1 MPEVI
6 MLGTGRALPTVAQ
19 ENTYLVI
26 AGRERCIMVDCA
38 GAPYRRMLKARL
50 DPATLSALVI
60 THFHPDH
67 AYGIPSLLLS
77 LWLAGRTAP
86 LELCAPDDALRRI
99 QETVPLYG
107 SDSWPGMFPLHY
119 RGIAMAQGAPVL
131 EDEEF
136 VITAAPGRHLIPA
149 VGIRAEDRATG
160 RAMVYS
166 SDTEPHPGIAA
177 LARGADLLIHE
188 ATGGGKG
195 HTSAAEAAA
204 VATDAGVPRL
214 VLVHYDRTVTPPATM
229 RRQAK
234 QFFAGE
240 VIVAKD
246 FDRITW

>member
-1 MPEVI
+1 V
-6 MLGTGRALPTVAQ
+6 
-19 ENTYLVI
+19 
-26 AGRERCIMVDCA
+26 
-38 GAPYRRMLKARL
+38 
-50 DPATLSALVI
+50 S
-60 THFHPDH
+60 
-67 AYGIPSLLLS
+67 
-77 LWLAGRTAP
+77 
-86 LELCAPDDALRRI
+86 
-99 QETVPLYG
+99 
-107 SDSWPGMFPLHY
+107 Y

-234 QFFAGE
+234 PFFAGE

-246 FDRITW
+246 FDRIQW